1 MAFSSLLDF
10 IASLE
15 KNDELIRIRQYVNPE
30 LEISEIAD
38 RFSKVEGGGKALLFE
53 NTGTDFPLLI
63 NSLGSEKRI
72 CLALG
77 LEHLDDVSQDIAAI
91 LNLLSEPR
99 QNWLKKLSVLP
110 SLARYA
116 GYLPVKSRR
125 KAACQEIIHLEP
137 DLGILPVLKTWPFDG
152 GRFLTFPL
160 VHTID
165 PETGNRNVGM
175 YRMQIFDKNTTGMH
189 WHRHKTGASHF
200 EKYKKTGKL
209 MPVAV
214 ALGGDPVLTYCAT
227 APLPDQ
233 LDEYIFAGFLRKKS
247 VRLVKSI
254 TQDIYVPAEADFII
268 EGFVDPSEEFRPE
281 GPFGDHTG
289 FYSLTDNYP
298 VFHVTCITHKKN
310 AIFPATVVGIPPMED
325 AWIARATERIFLWPI
340 KKTVVPELTEMN
352 IPEFGVAHN
361 LTITSIDKS
370 YPGQAEKVMNA
381 LWGAGQM
388 MFNKFMIVLDDK
400 SIISNYHEI
409 LRKFSDLHF
418 GRHLIFTKGPLDVL
432 DHSAQSLGFGSKMGI
447 DLTSPFPEEQQ
458 SYSALSNPIP
468 INTDSRNEWVLRFEN
483 TAERYPGTKILL
495 INIKRENKPKFVN
508 TISLDLSVFGAVE
521 PRIIVMLDENV
532 EISDYVLTSW
542 IALNN
547 ADPVRDIS
555 ILSHNGVQILFV
567 DATSKESG
575 KSNFS
580 RPWPNVIVMD
590 DETISHIDKNWS
602 NYFTQKFIESPSLR
616 FKKMIGNEGAVAN
629 P

>member
-409 LRKFSDLHF
+409 LRKFSDLNF